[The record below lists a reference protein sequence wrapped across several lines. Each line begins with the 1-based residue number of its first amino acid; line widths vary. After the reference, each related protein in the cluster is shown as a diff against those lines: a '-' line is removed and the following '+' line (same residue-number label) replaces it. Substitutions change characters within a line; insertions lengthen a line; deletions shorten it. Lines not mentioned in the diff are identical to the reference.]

1 MRIGIDAGGTKTTAQ
16 LFDQNMKVIKTAESG
31 FGNPLV
37 NFEKAILNIE
47 TSIFT
52 VLNETNTSLN
62 TIELI
67 TVGSAGASSGGYS
80 EQIKQHLKNKFHTK
94 IIVMSDLE
102 LSHIATFNN
111 KEGILL
117 IAGTG
122 SSCLYRKNNL
132 FIQKG
137 GWGHILGDEGSA
149 YWIGIQIIKQLML
162 HFEQST
168 LRDDAEILLPNL
180 LNKYPSKQHIIELV
194 YNSPKKEV
202 AQLAQITELFPN
214 SKYIQNLMD
223 QSAMHLSNL
232 VIMTLSQSKSKK
244 VNIALEGSVITKNN
258 YIKKQFLENIK
269 KQGFDVNV
277 VTTKKATQGVLFL

>member
-67 TVGSAGASSGGYS
+67 AVGSAGASSGGYS

-132 FIQKG
+132 FIQK
-137 GWGHILGDEGSA
+137 EGRYSLNCR
-149 YWIGIQIIKQLML
+149 YRIIM
-162 HFEQST
+162 F
-168 LRDDAEILLPNL
+168 
-180 LNKYPSKQHIIELV
+180 V
-194 YNSPKKEV
+194 
-202 AQLAQITELFPN
+202 
-214 SKYIQNLMD
+214 
-223 QSAMHLSNL
+223 
-232 VIMTLSQSKSKK
+232 
-244 VNIALEGSVITKNN
+244 
-258 YIKKQFLENIK
+258 
-269 KQGFDVNV
+269 
-277 VTTKKATQGVLFL
+277 